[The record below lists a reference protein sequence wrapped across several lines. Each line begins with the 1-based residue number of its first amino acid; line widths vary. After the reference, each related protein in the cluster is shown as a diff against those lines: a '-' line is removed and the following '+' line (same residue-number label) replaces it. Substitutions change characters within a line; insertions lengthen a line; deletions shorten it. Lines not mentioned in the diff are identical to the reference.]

1 MTAPSEFE
9 NEKSLASAL
18 LQSFPFDTG
27 GHSFNA
33 VVSNVI
39 FGDAANFHLP
49 RGESQLFLVLSLLVI
64 VLPSDFEIVENPR
77 NKTF

>member
-9 NEKSLASAL
+9 NEKSRTSAL

-49 RGESQLFLVLSLLVI
+49 RGES
-64 VLPSDFEIVENPR
+64 
-77 NKTF
+77 